1 MARFPLRTADEAP
14 EAKPYFEGA
23 EQKLGFVPNL
33 FKVMASSPPL
43 LEAYNT
49 LNGLLEKTDLD
60 PDQVQMVLLAVSVEN
75 GCDYC
80 VSAHTAIG
88 KQAGLDDAALAA
100 VRDGRPV
107 NDEKLEAIR
116 TLATDIIR
124 ERGWIDEERIEAFLA
139 AGFERRHVLDILV
152 GVGMKTLSNYTNH
165 LAETPLDEPLQAHA
179 WQRAAQA

>member
-1 MARFPLRTADEAP
+1 MARFPLRTADEVP
-14 EAKPYFEGA
+14 EVKPYFEGA

-33 FKVMASSPPL
+33 FRVMASSPAL

-107 NDEKLEAIR
+107 ADEKLEAIR
-116 TLATDIIR
+116 TLATEIIR
-124 ERGWIDEERIEAFLA
+124 ERGFVEEERIEAFLA

-165 LAETPLDEPLQAHA
+165 LAETPLDEALQAHA
-179 WQRAAQA
+179 WQRATEA